1 MDGNKIECFK
11 CNIKVPVSELD
22 NHFLECQIQ
31 DYDTG
36 NQNESEI
43 SNFKTEPIPDQSDN
57 NDIDDLTCEECGKT
71 FSSENNLKVS
81 LL

>member
-31 DYDTG
+31 DDSG
-36 NQNESEI
+36 NQNESHI
-43 SNFKTEPIPDQSDN
+43 SDFKTEPIADQSD
-57 NDIDDLTCEECGKT
+57 DIDDLTCEECGKT